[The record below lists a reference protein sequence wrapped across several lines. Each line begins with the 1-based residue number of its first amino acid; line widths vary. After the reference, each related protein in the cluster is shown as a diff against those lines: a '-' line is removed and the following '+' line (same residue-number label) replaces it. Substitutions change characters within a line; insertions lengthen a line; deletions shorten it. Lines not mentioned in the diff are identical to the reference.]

1 MNYGGIMAVALQMRA
16 KGNLTIP
23 NDLRQKYGFAEGD
36 VFTLVDLGDGSL
48 LLTPKVSIVPK
59 LVAEMEALRT
69 EAGLSVDDLLRGL
82 PAIRQQLYLDA
93 HQPHE

>member
-1 MNYGGIMAVALQMRA
+1 MAIALQMRA

-23 NDLRQKYGFAEGD
+23 NDLRQKYGFDEGD

-59 LVAEMEALRT
+59 LVAEMEALRA
-69 EAGLSVDDLLRGL
+69 EAGLSVEDLLRGL
-82 PAIRQQLYLDA
+82 PAVRQQLYLDA
-93 HQPHE
+93 RQPHE